1 MTALYT
7 VAYPDWPA
15 ETHAFVDALRRAH
28 DPQHGVVGAHFTLL
42 FGSDGLGRA
51 RYARHV
57 RASSRGMRS
66 IDFVC
71 RYAMLHADLAASRF
85 QVHLVPDEGF
95 AAIAGLRD
103 RLAAGVMAPLQGLH
117 IAYVPHVTVATLPD
131 LESALALRDRLNR
144 QGVIVPGRLSR
155 LSIGTVQD
163 GRFWDL
169 SWHDLD
175 RAP

>member
-1 MTALYT
+1 
-7 VAYPDWPA
+7 
-15 ETHAFVDALRRAH
+15 
-28 DPQHGVVGAHFTLL
+28 
-42 FGSDGLGRA
+42 
-51 RYARHV
+51 
-57 RASSRGMRS
+57 
-66 IDFVC
+66 
-71 RYAMLHADLAASRF
+71 
-85 QVHLVPDEGF
+85 
-95 AAIAGLRD
+95 
-103 RLAAGVMAPLQGLH
+103 MAPLQGLH

-163 GRFWDL
+163 GRFRDL